1 MVQVQVLQVGPL
13 PDQSGYLLLLKS
25 QDDQRVLPITIGH
38 FEAVSIAMGVG
49 GVAAPRP
56 MPYELLHTVIM
67 RLGGTLRQV
76 VIHDVRDKA
85 FIGQLEIGTKN
96 GVIEVDC
103 RPSDGVALA
112 VRSECPIL
120 VTQEVMD
127 QAATTL
133 PPDAE
138 VGTEG
143 VID

>member
-25 QDDQRVLPITIGH
+25 RDDERVLPITIGH

-49 GVAAPRP
+49 GVTTPRP
-56 MPYELLHTVIM
+56 MPYELLQAVIT
-67 RLGGTLRQV
+67 RLGGTLQQV

-85 FIGQLEIGTKN
+85 FIGQLEISTKN

-103 RPSDGVALA
+103 RPSDGIALA
-112 VRSECPIL
+112 VRSECPIW
-120 VTQEVMD
+120 VTDEVME

-133 PPDAE
+133 PPDAD
-138 VGTEG
+138 VGAAG